1 MAAVPASTRP
11 ALCGLRHGKTHAS
24 DSQPRH
30 AAIIA
35 GSIDPPT
42 TRSRSD
48 GTLAFWAGLTVGWIL
63 WGL

>member
-1 MAAVPASTRP
+1 
-11 ALCGLRHGKTHAS
+11 LGKWTKQHRS
-24 DSQPRH
+24 FTKH
-30 AAIIA
+30 FLKVYIIA
-35 GSIDPPT
+35 ESIDPPT